1 MLSKPLQG
9 ELKCLLNAGVV
20 CRHMEFLFGHLPL
33 GLKILPILM
42 GVVRSSLSPGWTSP
56 FFSQKMALNY
66 GHLGKDDTVRT
77 SWGVYLLDS
86 RASWGCVHSLQA
98 PGLLC
103 CPAELTASSC
113 GHLIIAPMQLSWTQ
127 FRGEQESN
135 EGRWGPGA
143 EVAGLKQSA
152 RQC

>member
-1 MLSKPLQG
+1 MTLCGRAGSGYLVDSK
-9 ELKCLLNAGVV
+9 
-20 CRHMEFLFGHLPL
+20 
-33 GLKILPILM
+33 
-42 GVVRSSLSPGWTSP
+42 
-56 FFSQKMALNY
+56 
-66 GHLGKDDTVRT
+66 
-77 SWGVYLLDS
+77 
-86 RASWGCVHSLQA
+86 ASWGCVYSLRA

-135 EGRWGPGA
+135 ERRWGPGA

-152 RQC
+152 RLC